1 MEVEAENRHSPSRQ
15 SKNFDE
21 KEFFRK
27 SERGMR
33 ERQIGE
39 MVSWPPPGLEEVE
52 EAGRGTAFA
61 RPRGQAGPS
70 HTLNWEYRRL
80 RQHTHVR
87 HANYN
92 HDSEGFLT

>member
-1 MEVEAENRHSPSRQ
+1 
-15 SKNFDE
+15 
-21 KEFFRK
+21 
-27 SERGMR
+27 MR
-33 ERQIGE
+33 ENVDWAPR
-39 MVSWPPPGLEEVE
+39 GLEEEEVE
-52 EAGRGTAFA
+52 EASLESESA